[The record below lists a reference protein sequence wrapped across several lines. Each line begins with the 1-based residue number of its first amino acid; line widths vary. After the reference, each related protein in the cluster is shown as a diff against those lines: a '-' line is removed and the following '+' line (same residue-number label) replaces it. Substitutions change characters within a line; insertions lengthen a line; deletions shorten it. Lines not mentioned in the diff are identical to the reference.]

1 MLGLV
6 FKPPNGREAVVPPPK
21 INHARKA
28 AFIGNKEQADIMK
41 NRLIGM
47 YAGCVYTASNLIQS
61 IGKYYLLLVMR
72 YSNKIIMVVHRDKA
86 AKHQRYFR

>member
-1 MLGLV
+1 
-6 FKPPNGREAVVPPPK
+6 
-21 INHARKA
+21 
-28 AFIGNKEQADIMK
+28 MK

-47 YAGCVYTASNLIQS
+47 YAWCVYTASNLIQS

-86 AKHQRYFR
+86 AKHQKYFG